1 MDAVYVAG
9 EEVSED
15 FPKEALKWQ
24 EDAEP
29 EPAEPAV
36 FEPPAVEPAVEEVA
50 VIPEPASPEPAAA
63 AEPAVA
69 VPEPPVEEALHLEA
83 EPPEAPGEV
92 PNEAVDEAP
101 AAPAEPFE
109 EAPAAPGAEGLP
121 EPNPFGEDAQRLR
134 EDLAEA
140 QGLLKQRE
148 RGPPACND
156 HVMTSISGPRPSS
169 DESMI
174 LQHCNSYSNRSTIV
188 ILYRL

>member
-1 MDAVYVAG
+1 M
-9 EEVSED
+9 SED
-15 FPKEALKWQ
+15 LPKEALKWQ
-24 EDAEP
+24 DAEP

-36 FEPPAVEPAVEEVA
+36 YEPPAVEPAVEEVA

-63 AEPAVA
+63 AEAVA

-92 PNEAVDEAP
+92 PNAVVEEPEAAP
-101 AAPAEPFE
+101 AAPLEPFE

-156 HVMTSISGPRPSS
+156 LVMTSISGPRPSS

-174 LQHCNSYSNRSTIV
+174 LQHCNSYSNRSTI
-188 ILYRL
+188 